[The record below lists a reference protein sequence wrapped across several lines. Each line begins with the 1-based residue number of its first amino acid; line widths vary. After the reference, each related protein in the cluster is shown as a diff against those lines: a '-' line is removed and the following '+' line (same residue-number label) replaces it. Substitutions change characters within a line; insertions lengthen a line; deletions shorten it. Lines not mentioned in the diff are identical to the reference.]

1 MHLVNINKYVQRTKI
16 FLKTVGK
23 DEFFFERV
31 AMAFPKDSPWIPYFD
46 KIIKKVVQG
55 GLVQRWKQVRSSQ
68 DHHGLSHAPSPLLA
82 GVLAER

>member
-1 MHLVNINKYVQRTKI
+1 MHLVNLKKYIQRTKI
-16 FLKTVGK
+16 FLKIVGK

-55 GLVQRWKQVRSSQ
+55 GLVQRWKQVRCSQ
-68 DHHGLSHAPSPLLA
+68 DHDHGLSHAPSPLLA
-82 GVLAER
+82 GVLA

>member
-1 MHLVNINKYVQRTKI
+1 MYKGLKI
-16 FLKTVGK
+16 FLKIVGK

-55 GLVQRWKQVRSSQ
+55 GLVQRWKQVRCSQ
-68 DHHGLSHAPSPLLA
+68 DHDHGLSHALSPLLA
-82 GVLAER
+82 GVLA